1 MVAKKINPESMA
13 PAIGFSHAVV
23 VEGGTRVFLA
33 GQTALNKEGVIE
45 GNGIVEQFEKVI
57 TNLLTA
63 LSAAGGTPD
72 NLVKLNIYSVDP
84 ADYRANSREIGK
96 VWQRLIGKNF
106 PAMTLV
112 GVTRLWDAEALLE
125 IEGFANL

>member
-23 VEGGTRVFLA
+23 VEGGTLVFLA

-63 LSAAGGTPD
+63 LSEAGGTPD
-72 NLVKLNIYSVDP
+72 TPDWKELSSYDTSWSDSTLGCRST
-84 ADYRANSREIGK
+84 SR
-96 VWQRLIGKNF
+96 
-106 PAMTLV
+106 
-112 GVTRLWDAEALLE
+112 D
-125 IEGFANL
+125 

>member
-1 MVAKKINPESMA
+1 MVAKKINPESLA

-23 VEGGTRVFLA
+23 VEGGTLVFLA

-63 LSAAGGTPD
+63 LSAAG
-72 NLVKLNIYSVDP
+72 
-84 ADYRANSREIGK
+84 
-96 VWQRLIGKNF
+96 
-106 PAMTLV
+106 
-112 GVTRLWDAEALLE
+112 
-125 IEGFANL
+125 

>member
-23 VEGGTRVFLA
+23 VEGGTLVFLA

-45 GNGIVEQFEKVI
+45 GYGIVEQFEKVI

-125 IEGFANL
+125 IEGVANL

>member
-1 MVAKKINPESMA
+1 MVAKKINPETLA

-23 VEGGTRVFLA
+23 VDSGAIVFLA

-63 LSAAGGTPD
+63 LSEAGGTPE
-72 NLVKLNIYSVDP
+72 NLVKLTIYSVDP
-84 ADYRANSREIGK
+84 ADYRTNSREIGK
-96 VWQRLIGKNF
+96 IWQRLIGKNF

-112 GVTRLWDAEALLE
+112 GVTRLWDEEALLE